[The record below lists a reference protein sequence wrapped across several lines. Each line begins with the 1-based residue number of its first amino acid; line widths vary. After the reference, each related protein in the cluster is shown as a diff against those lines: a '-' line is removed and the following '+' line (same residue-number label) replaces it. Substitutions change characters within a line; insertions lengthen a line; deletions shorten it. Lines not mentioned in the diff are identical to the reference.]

1 MNWKRKAKIDNRTV
15 NMYIHIVDFT
25 HVLLSLD
32 WGNRKL
38 FKNEKLVDSEIT
50 KKRTFLVISRAI
62 QTKRISNQLE
72 FFFPFLVNKKKKER
86 IDRNYFTDWNRLKH
100 SERFTSAN
108 VAIVAGDGGGFLLRF
123 FLRKARVF
131 CFSFRSSWSCV
142 CMSAFLFIPFLIC
155 EWYTFN

>member
-72 FFFPFLVNKKKKER
+72 FFFPFLVEKKKER
-86 IDRNYFTDWNRLKH
+86 IDRIYFTDWNRLKH

-108 VAIVAGDGGGFLLRF
+108 VAIVASDGGGFLFVVIHSSEGASLLLF
-123 FLRKARVF
+123 VSIFLIVCVWMSVF
-131 CFSFRSSWSCV
+131 CSFHV
-142 CMSAFLFIPFLIC
+142 
-155 EWYTFN
+155 